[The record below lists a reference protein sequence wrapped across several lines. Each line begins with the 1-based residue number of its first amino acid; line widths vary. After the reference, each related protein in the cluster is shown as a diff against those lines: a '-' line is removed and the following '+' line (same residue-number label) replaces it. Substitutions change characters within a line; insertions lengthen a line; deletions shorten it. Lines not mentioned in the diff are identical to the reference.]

1 MPCVTPLRRSFK
13 TGRRASR
20 TACDA
25 ERRTIVRLSLRTLQR
40 RSALRDALRH
50 TSAPRRILKTGRGA
64 SRTACDAE
72 RRTMVRLSL
81 RTLQRRNALREA
93 LRHNSEPRRI
103 LKIGRRASHDSEVI
117 LRTLLA
123 RQS

>member
-1 MPCVTPLRRSFK
+1 M
-13 TGRRASR
+13 
-20 TACDA
+20 
-25 ERRTIVRLSLRTLQR
+25 VRLSLHTLQR

-81 RTLQRRNALREA
+81 RTLQRRNALRDA
-93 LRHNSEPRRI
+93 LRHNSAPRRI

-117 LRTLLA
+117 VAHIISTLVIALYVGIYNPY
-123 RQS
+123 